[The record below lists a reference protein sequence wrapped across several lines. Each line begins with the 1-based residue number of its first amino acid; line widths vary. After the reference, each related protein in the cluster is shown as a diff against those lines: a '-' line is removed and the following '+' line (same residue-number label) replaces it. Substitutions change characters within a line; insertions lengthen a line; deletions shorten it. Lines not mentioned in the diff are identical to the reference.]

1 MWIKKC
7 IAIVLAAGLF
17 FSMIVMP
24 MGCAHRGTKIAQEP
38 PLKGDDN
45 PCYGSLLKLVL
56 QGLAQGAAREVG
68 GDAMGEILSLLGWGG
83 GGNDQQYLDDMSRKL
98 DNITTLLK
106 NIQGELDELL
116 KQLKITEDD
125 IIANANNPTLEIGAI
140 SHTHDDLKKWSQ
152 SKAGSVNPLAL
163 AQFDITV
170 EGPGG
175 RDIDLQVYYI
185 GLAILPVTP
194 EVTRPVLDNFV
205 KLALDKGDDL
215 THAYLG
221 LEQYFSKLLY
231 YQLEGVN
238 LIVEAKNYRDKAN
251 IPQND
256 NQDAQR
262 YLNDF
267 NTTKLPPEVNN
278 FINNVYFLILS
289 RVNLVDSANF
299 LPSEAQEILSR
310 AHFFRVQALNLDHFG
325 LRGTFIATQD
335 LVSSVITIGARNKQ
349 TGQVYSGTGTLN
361 TVSGTNLIQLKT
373 YDYWSGN
380 KVQPSSAYTV
390 IEYDFGDV
398 PLGDYDI
405 LDGNGAVIGSA
416 TVQKFKDDYTV
427 PQDGSGTIN
436 YGHFTISRRVGAKD
450 AFNNNVIWNW
460 WYKDLKNTGANGS
473 AAAGAR
479 YAGLKGSASN
489 DKYCGDDEL
498 DANFIYTGSA
508 NTGLTINYSAHAY
521 GKTQSS
527 AIVNEEGSANSKI
540 RYTIGIFD
548 QTTGK
553 VVHILKDTT
562 KTTPDNGSE
571 SIDDHLQGNWFF
583 PNPSPG
589 HGYYIYFH
597 CHIDGGSY
605 RGSAGGN
612 MTIDGIEGNVY
623 ITF

>member
-1 MWIKKC
+1 MRIKKC
-7 IAIVLAAGLF
+7 SAIVLAAGLF
-17 FSMIVMP
+17 FSMIVLP
-24 MGCAHRGTKIAQEP
+24 MGCVHRGTNIAQEP
-38 PLKGDDN
+38 PLRGDDN

-56 QGLAQGAAREVG
+56 KGLAEGAAREVG

-83 GGNDQQYLDDMSRKL
+83 GGNDQQYLHDMSQKL
-98 DNITTLLK
+98 DYITTLLS
-106 NIQGELDELL
+106 NIQSELDELL
-116 KQLKITEDD
+116 KQLKIVEGD
-125 IIANANNPTLEIGAI
+125 IIANANNPTIPI
-140 SHTHDDLKKWSQ
+140 NTIDSTHDDLKKLSQ
-152 SKAGSVNPLAL
+152 KKAGGVNPLAL
-163 AQFDITV
+163 NQFDITV

-175 RDIDLQVYYI
+175 LHIDLLVHDI
-185 GLAILPVTP
+185 GLAILPLTP

-251 IPQND
+251 IPQNIQ
-256 NQDAQR
+256 NAQE
-262 YLNDF
+262 YLDDF
-267 NTTKLPPEVNN
+267 NTTKLPPEVDN

-289 RVNLVDSANF
+289 RVDLVDSAHF

-335 LVSSVITIGARNKQ
+335 LVSSVITIEARNKQ

-380 KVQPSSAYTV
+380 KVQPSSDYTV

-405 LDGNGAVIGSA
+405 LDGNGTVIGSA

-427 PQDGSGTIN
+427 PQDGSDTIN
-436 YGHFTISRRVGAKD
+436 YGHFTISRRVGATD

-460 WYKDLKNTGANGS
+460 WSKNLNNTGANGS

-489 DKYCGDDEL
+489 DQYSGDVEL

-508 NTGLTINYSAHAY
+508 TTGLTINYSAHAY

-527 AIVNEEGSANSKI
+527 AIVDEEGSANSKI

-571 SIDDHLQGNWFF
+571 SIDDPLQGNWFF
-583 PNPSPG
+583 PDPSPG
-589 HGYYIYFH
+589 HDYYIYFH
-597 CHIDGGSY
+597 CHIDGSSY